1 MGGSGSGLA
10 QALEADDQ
18 QDGRGEETG
27 RDGEDD
33 DVVHVIPFDSVTS
46 FLSVAHEMRDE
57 DAAADDRD
65 VELQDHEQPVK
76 DGHAQSWKSSNPS
89 ATSMHLTAR

>member
-1 MGGSGSGLA
+1 MEGSGSGLA
-10 QALEADDQ
+10 QALETDDQ
-18 QDGRGEETG
+18 QDSRGEKTG
-27 RDGEDD
+27 RDGEED

-65 VELQDHEQPVK
+65 VEHQDHEQPVK
-76 DGHAQSWKSSNPS
+76 ERHVQSWKSSKPS